1 MQAVSSRAFMAM
13 QNLAAAD
20 LAKCAEDELRPL
32 LPCLV
37 RTSTLLGLDRT
48 QETNELRS
56 QALRQIVGIEQV
68 NKVVALLQID
78 FQELEADIRKEQQ
91 LRLVT
96 PGFTSLASASP
107 RMQ

>member
-1 MQAVSSRAFMAM
+1 MQPVSSRAFKAM
-13 QNLAAAD
+13 QNLAAVD
-20 LAKCAEDELRPL
+20 LAKCTEDELRPM

-37 RTSTLLGLDRT
+37 RMCTLAGIDRT
-48 QETNELRS
+48 KATNALRS
-56 QALRQIVGIEQV
+56 QVLRQIVGIEQV

-96 PGFTSLASASP
+96 HRT
-107 RMQ
+107 